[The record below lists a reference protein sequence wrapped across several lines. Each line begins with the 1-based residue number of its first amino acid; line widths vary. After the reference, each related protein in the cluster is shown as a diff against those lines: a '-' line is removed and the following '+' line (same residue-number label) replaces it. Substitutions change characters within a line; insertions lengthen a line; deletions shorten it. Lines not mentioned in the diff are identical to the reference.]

1 MLTRRHIRAKVM
13 QAVYAYRQSDMQDI
27 AVARKNLILGI
38 EKIEELYS
46 YQYSLLLAVKDMAS
60 ARIEARR
67 GKRLATAEDLNPN
80 MRFVENPVFAFL
92 EENKTLRRLAER
104 FSSPWQDRSEYVE
117 LCYNEFLQSSEYEE
131 YMQEETPT
139 FIAHKKIV
147 IFLFKKIIAPM
158 EAVAD
163 YYEDC
168 HKEWVGD
175 LQVANSMLLKT
186 ITDIYEDIPVDEM
199 EIPTLFK
206 DILDRDFAV
215 KLLER
220 TIEKGP
226 SYRPMIE
233 EKLQNWDAERI
244 AMVDFILMEMAV
256 VEFMLFN
263 TIPAKVTLNEY
274 IEVAKEYSTVKSS
287 VFINGVLDRLMES
300 LTKEGKIQKSGR
312 GLM

>member
-27 AVARKNLILGI
+27 VTARKNLILGI

-46 YQYSLLLAVKDMAS
+46 YQYSLLLSVKDMAA

-67 GKRLATAEDLNPN
+67 AKRLATHEDLNPN
-80 MRFVENPVFAFL
+80 MRFVENPVFALL
-92 EENKTLRRLAER
+92 ENNKTLSRLAER
-104 FSSPWQDRSEYVE
+104 FSSPWKDRSEYVE
-117 LCYNEFLQSSEYEE
+117 LCYNELLQSSEYEE

-139 FIAHKKIV
+139 FISHKKMV

-175 LQVANSMLLKT
+175 FQVANSMLLKT
-186 ITDIYEDIPVDEM
+186 IADIYEDTQVEEM

-215 KLLER
+215 KLFER
-220 TIEKGP
+220 TIENGP
-226 SYRPMIE
+226 SYRPIIE
-233 EKLQNWDAERI
+233 EKLKNWDSERI

-256 VEFMLFN
+256 VEFMLFAS
-263 TIPAKVTLNEY
+263 IPTKVTLNEY
-274 IEVAKEYSTVKSS
+274 IEISKEYSTVKSS
-287 VFINGVLDRLMES
+287 VFINGVLDRLLEG

>member
-38 EKIEELYS
+38 ETIEELYS

-80 MRFVENPVFAFL
+80 LLFVENPVFAFL

-233 EKLQNWDAERI
+233 EKLRNWDAERI

>member
-27 AVARKNLILGI
+27 VTARKNLILGI

-46 YQYSLLLAVKDMAS
+46 YQYSLLLSVKDMAA

-67 GKRLATAEDLNPN
+67 AKRLATHEDLNPN
-80 MRFVENPVFAFL
+80 MRFVENPVFALL
-92 EENKTLRRLAER
+92 ENNKTLSRLAER
-104 FSSPWQDRSEYVE
+104 FSSPWKDRSEYVE
-117 LCYNEFLQSSEYEE
+117 LCYNELLQSSEYEE

-139 FIAHKKIV
+139 FISHKKMV

-158 EAVAD
+158 EAIAD

-175 LQVANSMLLKT
+175 FQVANSMLLKT
-186 ITDIYEDIPVDEM
+186 IADIYEDTQVEEM

-215 KLLER
+215 KLFER
-220 TIEKGP
+220 TIENGP
-226 SYRPMIE
+226 SYRPIIE
-233 EKLQNWDAERI
+233 EKLKNWDSERI

-256 VEFMLFN
+256 IEFMLFAS
-263 TIPAKVTLNEY
+263 IPTKVTLNEY
-274 IEVAKEYSTVKSS
+274 IEISKEYSTVKSS
-287 VFINGVLDRLMES
+287 VFINGVLDRLLEG